1 MALHVFRGHKKE
13 KNNLPPITDCFFF
26 HKLISIQDVRCSMFH
41 FTCSATAAIALCSC
55 IGELSPANDKNAE
68 LNIHLALV

>member
-1 MALHVFRGHKKE
+1 
-13 KNNLPPITDCFFF
+13 
-26 HKLISIQDVRCSMFH
+26 MFH

-68 LNIHLALV
+68 LKSIWHWSKQDIARLTQVKNKGKEG